1 MQHSYPSRYHS
12 EESNPPKTLL
22 EHEWVARRVSTAST
36 GFQALANRKALQ
48 LAEALQAT
56 SSTSHGLFRISSIL
70 ITWNNKS
77 MAMVQNNV
85 KNALHAHDIDE
96 DSIPQQSYPHLKTLL
111 NTDKS
116 LLEQALPGGE
126 TGDFGTMARWMGGGE
141 APKKPKKQ
149 KKPRDPNAPKRPVT
163 AFFLYLQENK
173 DATAREMPPDTKP
186 GDVQARNRELWNDL
200 SKDEQEV
207 RCFFLDLGLE
217 NSPAGLTC

>member
-1 MQHSYPSRYHS
+1 MQKYFCYSSKCHS
-12 EESNPPKTLL
+12 EESLSPETLL
-22 EHEWVARRVSTAST
+22 EDKWIAGRVSSA
-36 GFQALANRKALQ
+36 FMRFRALTKRNPQQ

-126 TGDFGTMARWMGGGE
+126 SGDFGTMARWMGGGE
-141 APKKPKKQ
+141 APKKP
-149 KKPRDPNAPKRPVT
+149 
-163 AFFLYLQENK
+163 
-173 DATAREMPPDTKP
+173 
-186 GDVQARNRELWNDL
+186 
-200 SKDEQEV
+200 
-207 RCFFLDLGLE
+207 
-217 NSPAGLTC
+217 